1 MKRFIGPSVLAL
13 SIVCGSTLAMAQSAA
28 PEASNPPAASTEMK
42 STEPSA
48 PATAPA
54 AEPAATPTET
64 TPLSNPADTAA
75 VAPLEKT
82 YAYSEAK
89 DWEGKR
95 LYSVEGNDI
104 GEISAVEK
112 GADGNVKAFHAD
124 IGGFLGIGET
134 KVVVE
139 PSQLS
144 LINDKLTISMTEKEA
159 KDLPKVSQ

>member
-13 SIVCGSTLAMAQSAA
+13 SIVCGSSLAMAQSAT
-28 PEASNPPAASTEMK
+28 PENSNPPPASNEMNATEPAAPSTAP
-42 STEPSA
+42 SAEPSA
-48 PATAPA
+48 TPEETAPM
-54 AEPAATPTET
+54 
-64 TPLSNPADTAA
+64 SNPADSAA
-75 VAPLEKT
+75 VAPMEKT

-104 GEISAVEK
+104 GEISAVAE
-112 GADGNVKAFHAD
+112 GPDGNVKEFHAD

-134 KVVVE
+134 QVVVE

-144 LINDKLTISMTEKEA
+144 LIDDKLTISLTEKEA
-159 KDLPKVSQ
+159 KELPKVSQ